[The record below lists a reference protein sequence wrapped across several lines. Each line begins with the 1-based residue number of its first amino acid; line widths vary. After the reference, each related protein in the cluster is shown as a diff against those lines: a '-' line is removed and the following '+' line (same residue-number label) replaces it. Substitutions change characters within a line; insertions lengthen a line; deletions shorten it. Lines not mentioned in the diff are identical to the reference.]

1 MPTMGS
7 ASAATGVLSMLLLTA
22 VVVLGISVNRRGRL
36 PGLPAYAGVRLHRYV
51 SLLTVGF
58 LAMHIL
64 TAVSLPVARIGL
76 AAAVIPSGSLWI
88 GLGAVSFDL
97 LIALVATSLLRRH
110 VGHRW
115 WRAVHWLA
123 YGCWPA
129 AIAHSIGAG
138 PGLHPGRL
146 FDLAI
151 CCVAAV
157 LAAGCW
163 RLIGTAYRGDWRG
176 NSARRDQRESYE
188 ERGQQEAWL
197 RQRLPQ
203 DRWQPGERRLDG
215 NLEQALLQVGVD
227 HRAPSGVEATE
238 RSAGEHQ
245 ERDGG

>member
-7 ASAATGVLSMLLLTA
+7 ASAATGVLSLVLLTA
-22 VVVLGISVNRRGRL
+22 VVVLGILVNRRGRL
-36 PGLPAYAGVRLHRYV
+36 PGLPVYAGVRLHRYV

-58 LAMHIL
+58 LAVHIL

-97 LIALVATSLLRRH
+97 LVALVATSLVRRH
-110 VGHRW
+110 IGPRW

-123 YGCWPA
+123 YACWPA
-129 AIAHSIGAG
+129 ALAHSIGAG

-146 FDLAI
+146 FDLAV

-163 RLIGTAYRGDWRG
+163 RLIGLAHPGGLPGDG
-176 NSARRDQRESYE
+176 ARRDRRERCE
-188 ERGQQEAWL
+188 ESRQQESWL
-197 RQRLPQ
+197 RHRLPQ
-203 DRWQPGERRLDG
+203 DRWQPGESRLEG
-215 NLEQALLQVGVD
+215 NTEQELLQVGVD
-227 HRAPSGVEATE
+227 HPSGAETTE
-238 RSAGEHQ
+238 HSPGQDPDCDRA
-245 ERDGG
+245 